1 MSGQMS
7 SLFAVDVLYVLLFM
21 IGGWGL
27 NLQFGTT
34 GIINFGYILFEGIG
48 GYTVALFTLGP
59 QGLVAG
65 QQQAAF
71 SVALPFPIPLI
82 LAVVVGGLFAA
93 LVGVVVLRRVR
104 RDQQAIVLLVLS
116 LMALYFVTADP
127 NFLNGS
133 IGFALIPQPI
143 IGSAVASATYE
154 WVVVGV
160 VGVLT
165 LIIWGLVRAATES
178 PFGRVLRAQRD
189 NEASAEA
196 LGYNTF
202 ALQLRAFI
210 FGGATAALVGG
221 IFAYTLT
228 VWSPAA
234 WGYGETFYF
243 FMVVIVGGIGNLGG
257 VVVGAIVVIGLQ
269 QGFAFMPNVGSSE
282 LGVVLQT
289 ICASIVTVGFLAL
302 RPKGLFPERRHRV
315 YSLGSV
321 ISERENRD
329 GLDAQGAGT
338 NAN

>member
-1 MSGQMS
+1 VSGQMS
-7 SLFAVDVLYVLLFM
+7 SLIAIDVLYVLLFM

-27 NLQFGTT
+27 NFQFGTA
-34 GIINFGYILFEGIG
+34 GIINFGYILFEGVG

-65 QQQAAF
+65 QQQAFF
-71 SVALPFPIPLI
+71 SVALPFPLPII
-82 LAVVVGGLFAA
+82 MAVLVGGIFAA
-93 LVGVVVLRRVR
+93 LVGIVVLRRVR

-127 NFLNGS
+127 GFLNGS

-165 LIIWGLVRAATES
+165 FIIWALVRAATES
-178 PFGRVLRAQRD
+178 PFGRALRAQRD
-189 NEASAEA
+189 SEASAEA

-202 ALQLRAFI
+202 SLQLRAFI
-210 FGGATAALVGG
+210 LGGATAALVGG

-228 VWSPAA
+228 VWSPSA

-269 QGFAFMPNVGSSE
+269 QGFAFMPNIGSSE

-289 ICASIVTVGFLAL
+289 ICASALVVAFLAL
-302 RPKGLFPERRHRV
+302 RPKGVLPERRHRV
-315 YSLGSV
+315 YSLDTEDRQRKRTEG
-321 ISERENRD
+321 IGIR
-329 GLDAQGAGT
+329 GMGTDA
-338 NAN
+338 N